1 MATPWHYAQ
10 IEDYRD
16 ETFGRVRRVFRW
28 TVGAA
33 VAGVAVI
40 MGVVAHEIPGRSSV
54 ATTSNAAAG
63 TTAPTPSS
71 ATGAGAAAG
80 TGTAGG
86 TVAGNGSGTGTG
98 SGGAVTPQPTAPPAP
113 TPTQR
118 APTAVSGGTGW

>member
-1 MATPWHYAQ
+1 MIIMATPWHYAQ

-54 ATTSNAAAG
+54 ANPSNTVAG
-63 TTAPTPSS
+63 TPAPTPS
-71 ATGAGAAAG
+71 AGAGTGAG
-80 TGTAGG
+80 TG
-86 TVAGNGSGTGTG
+86 TVAGNGAGAGGTG
-98 SGGAVTPQPTAPPAP
+98 GGGVITPQTTAPPAP
-113 TPTQR
+113 TPTRR

>member
-54 ATTSNAAAG
+54 ATTSNTVAG
-63 TTAPTPSS
+63 TPAPNPS
-71 ATGAGAAAG
+71 ATAGAG
-80 TGTAGG
+80 TGT
-86 TVAGNGSGTGTG
+86 GTGG
-98 SGGAVTPQPTAPPAP
+98 GGAVTPQTTAPPAP

>member
-28 TVGAA
+28 TVSGA

-54 ATTSNAAAG
+54 ATTSNTVAG
-63 TTAPTPSS
+63 TPAPTPS
-71 ATGAGAAAG
+71 AAAGAGTATTAGNGTGAGNGAG
-80 TGTAGG
+80 TGG
-86 TVAGNGSGTGTG
+86 
-98 SGGAVTPQPTAPPAP
+98 GGAVTPQATAPPAP